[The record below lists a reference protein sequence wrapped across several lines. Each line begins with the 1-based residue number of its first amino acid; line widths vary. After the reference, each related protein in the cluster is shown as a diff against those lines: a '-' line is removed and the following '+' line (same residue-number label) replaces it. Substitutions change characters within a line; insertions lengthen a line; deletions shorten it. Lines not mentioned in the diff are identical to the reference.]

1 MSSDFNQMA
10 FKIHGM
16 DCAEEVAIL
25 KRELGPLVGDVEQL
39 RFDVLNG
46 KLIVEG
52 TDDLSQDQVVQAVNK
67 TGMRA
72 EVWKDAEPETKS
84 GFWSDYGRT
93 ILTTASGLFGIAGFL
108 SHVMIAGGFTEALG
122 S

>member
-1 MSSDFNQMA
+1 MTSDANQMA

-16 DCAEEVAIL
+16 DCAEEAAIL
-25 KRELGPLVGDVEQL
+25 KRELGPLVDDIEQL

-46 KLIVEG
+46 KLIVEAV
-52 TDDLSQDQVVQAVNK
+52 DDLSQDRIVRAVNK

-72 EVWKDAEPETKS
+72 EVWKDVEPETKS

-108 SHVMIAGGFTEALG
+108 SLSLIHISEPTRPY
-122 S
+122 

>member
-1 MSSDFNQMA
+1 MTTDLNQMA

-25 KRELGPLVGDVEQL
+25 KRELGPLVDDIEQL

-52 TDDLSQDQVVQAVNK
+52 TDDLSQDQVVPVSY
-67 TGMRA
+67 THLTL
-72 EVWKDAEPETKS
+72 P
-84 GFWSDYGRT
+84 T
-93 ILTTASGLFGIAGFL
+93 ILL
-108 SHVMIAGGFTEALG
+108 V
-122 S
+122 